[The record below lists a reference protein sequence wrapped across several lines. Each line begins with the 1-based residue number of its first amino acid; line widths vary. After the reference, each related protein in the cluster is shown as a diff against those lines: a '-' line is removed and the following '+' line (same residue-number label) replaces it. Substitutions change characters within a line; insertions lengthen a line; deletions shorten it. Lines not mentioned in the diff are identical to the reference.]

1 MLSGKTIKITLCRI
15 KYKFRNSNDKNKLP
29 IVYNILVQWKGADF
43 EVVVK
48 FMVVFVTRREPS
60 YF

>member
-15 KYKFRNSNDKNKLP
+15 KYIFRNSNDKDRLP